1 MTVADDL
8 LAAAHAALGDLLD
21 PSTIPEGDD
30 QTRPAVPR
38 SLLEIRGVVC
48 AAFARTD
55 TAAVLVNT
63 MTAVQHLDL
72 VIDDLAA
79 RSRDDE
85 LIEAAAA
92 RCPIFHIPDCLPEE
106 DH

>member
-8 LAAAHAALGDLLD
+8 LATALAALGDLLD

-30 QTRPAVPR
+30 QTRPAVLR

-55 TAAVLVNT
+55 TAAVRVKPWRPSSIWTLPST
-63 MTAVQHLDL
+63 TSPRA
-72 VIDDLAA
+72 
-79 RSRDDE
+79 RDDE